1 MPRTEFSSP
10 APSTRCCTLVTRGT
24 FCPKEHWGSGRGTWR
39 TLRLPRPPECSSAH
53 PPPEAQ
59 TGGKSL
65 THFTDSKGAG
75 VAGVDLGRPAPGE
88 VEQLH
93 QARDHLVLLLG
104 VAQAAIATK
113 APGEDAL
120 LRVQDQLREEKQ
132 CWDGLL
138 TGGDGRVTLWSRE
151 LLQQLMVK
159 GRNAADRPN
168 LPPPTPRCRRRQG
181 ISSSLC
187 WGRYFP
193 S

>member
-1 MPRTEFSSP
+1 M
-10 APSTRCCTLVTRGT
+10 GG
-24 FCPKEHWGSGRGTWR
+24 WG
-39 TLRLPRPPECSSAH
+39 
-53 PPPEAQ
+53 
-59 TGGKSL
+59 SL

-120 LRVQDQLREEKQ
+120 LRVQDQLWEEKQ

-138 TGGDGRVTLWSRE
+138 TGGDERVTLWSRE

-168 LPPPTPRCRRRQG
+168 LPPPRGAGGDRAFPLPSAGDATFHPESG
-181 ISSSLC
+181 LSHKSLPGSSSQARAGVSRGQVKALA
-187 WGRYFP
+187 
-193 S
+193 SLITV